1 MTWRDKIQQASFRG
15 ISFQVESADN
25 DFSRNL
31 VVHEFPLREDVYV
44 EDLGRAAKRINLTA
58 FVIGDDYMVDRDALL
73 GALQEE
79 GPGELVHPYLGRIQV
94 VIDKFNLRES
104 AEDGRIARFQIS
116 CIEAGL
122 QRFPARSID
131 TNTALTG
138 NADALISAG
147 QSRFALGAVMNDVPD
162 FVRGGATTPVSFL
175 GKQLKQLVDAGN
187 LVNATVSAVVSGQDY
202 INTSASLSRGLF
214 NMINPLPSL
223 VSDAL
228 TFGSFVTNTIGL
240 INSISGDGVAARKV
254 LRATRDIEAA
264 PVTEYTDSEVQ
275 QNANEV
281 AVIELIE
288 VVGIAEEA
296 KATLNIEY
304 NSRADAI
311 AVRDDIVGQ
320 IDYLMEKVTSDDT
333 FSALSALKH
342 SIVQTIPPA
351 DQDLPDLQ
359 TIRLNSTT
367 PALVLS
373 YDLYETG
380 ANEA

>member
-1 MTWRDKIQQASFRG
+1 
-15 ISFQVESADN
+15 
-25 DFSRNL
+25 
-31 VVHEFPLREDVYV
+31 
-44 EDLGRAAKRINLTA
+44 
-58 FVIGDDYMVDRDALL
+58 MVDRDALL

-138 NADALISAG
+138 NADSLISAG

-175 GKQLKQLVDAGN
+175 GRELKQLVDAGN

-228 TFGSFVTNTIGL
+228 TFGSFVSNTIGL
-240 INSISGDGVAARKV
+240 INSISGDGTAARKV
-254 LRATRDIEAA
+254 LRATREIEAA

-288 VVGIAEEA
+288 VIGIAEEA
-296 KATLNIEY
+296 KATLNIDY

-311 AVRDDIVGQ
+311 AVRDDIVDQ

-333 FSALSALKH
+333 FSALSALKF

-367 PALVLS
+367 PTLVLS
-373 YDLYETG
+373 YDLYETV
-380 ANEA
+380 ANEAEIIDRNGVKHPGFVEADVPLEVLVSG